1 MPAAPL
7 AWLNSAGCAMR
18 AQRHLSGPVP
28 AMTAFPGVHGALNGL
43 IYSTE
48 RVCHRERG
56 TLPRLG

>member
-1 MPAAPL
+1 
-7 AWLNSAGCAMR
+7 MR

-28 AMTAFPGVHGALNGL
+28 AMTAFPGVHGALNGF

-48 RVCHRERG
+48 RVCHRDRG